1 MRNANTACLSD
12 RWAPVLLLDGSR
24 QERLPGRLKTARE
37 AVAAAVQFGSHRPD
51 AIGFSACQA
60 RPRQLVQVE
69 SSCAPHAEAGDLLE
83 LDNGS
88 AFAGDGLY
96 ALEYLREGVKAWSG
110 LRQVRQS
117 KFGLEVEE
125 GTGWTLIGEAP
136 GAALCFIGRVVRVF
150 RSSSAMVAGAE
161 PFGLEG

>member
-1 MRNANTACLSD
+1 MRKANTVCPND
-12 RWAPVLLLDGSR
+12 RWVPVLLLDGSR

-37 AVAAAVQFGSHRPD
+37 AVAAAVQLGSHRPD

-83 LDNGS
+83 LDAGS

-96 ALEYLREGVKAWSG
+96 ALEYLREGVMAWSG
-110 LRQVRQS
+110 LRRVRQGEL
-117 KFGLEVEE
+117 GLEVEE
-125 GTGWTLIGEAP
+125 GRGWTLVGNAQ
-136 GAALCFIGRVVRVF
+136 GAVLRFVGRVVRVLQG
-150 RSSSAMVAGAE
+150 SSAMVVVVE
-161 PFGLEG
+161 QFGLED